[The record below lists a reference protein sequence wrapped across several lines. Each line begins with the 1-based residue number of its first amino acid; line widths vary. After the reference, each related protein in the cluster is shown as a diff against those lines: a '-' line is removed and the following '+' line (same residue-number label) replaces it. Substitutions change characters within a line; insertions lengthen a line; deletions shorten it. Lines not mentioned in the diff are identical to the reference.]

1 MQRLFNICRSINA
14 IWPISKYKDKNH
26 TQDAEN
32 ALGKVQHSLIIKAL
46 KKEIMNGRNIT
57 NAI

>member
-32 ALGKVQHSLIIKAL
+32 ALGKVQHSLIKAL
-46 KKEIMNGRNIT
+46 KKETMNGRNIT